1 MRLMKGCSG
10 VWIAAAAA
18 AIDQISKAAVRG
30 LSSRQSAAPLW
41 ELPGVVAVRPT
52 FNTGVA
58 FSAFSGGGL
67 ALTIATALL
76 IALLSGWLI
85 ARPERQPKWARAG
98 LWLIVGGGLG
108 NLYDRIVYGCV
119 TDFIELRFVRFAVF
133 NVADIAVC
141 LGALIAA
148 AALLIDEHRKESAH
162 G

>member
-18 AIDQISKAAVRG
+18 AIDQISKAPVRG

-76 IALLSGWLI
+76 YPAQSVG
-85 ARPERQPKWARAG
+85 ERTF
-98 LWLIVGGGLG
+98 LTGLG
-108 NLYDRIVYGCV
+108 Q
-119 TDFIELRFVRFAVF
+119 AVQDWL
-133 NVADIAVC
+133 V
-141 LGALIAA
+141 LG
-148 AALLIDEHRKESAH
+148 E
-162 G
+162 